1 MSTPR
6 LVGRYLDI
14 NGQNLVHVVFEW
26 LLIRNNLSQKFGVEY
41 WTLPDSNSPWQ
52 STDNRG

>member
-1 MSTPR
+1 MSTSR

-14 NGQNLVHVVFEW
+14 NGQNLVYVVFEW